1 MMTTLQNTTT
11 HLSHNRLQSQLQDRF
26 GLKVAA
32 RLSAGNAHLSH
43 DVSERL
49 RVARQQA
56 VQQRK
61 RVAIVTAVAVHSS
74 GDTAT
79 MNFGDEGFSLWS
91 RFASILP
98 LVALV
103 AGLIAISVVQT
114 EQRAV
119 DTAEVDAAMLTDSLP
134 PSAYADPG
142 FVQFLK
148 IKTRGTYESGAQSV
162 PSDNG
167 LNEGDAYTEI

>member
-1 MMTTLQNTTT
+1 MTTLQNTRT
-11 HLSHNRLQSQLQDRF
+11 HLSNDRLQSQLQDRF
-26 GLKVAA
+26 GLKVTA

-43 DVSERL
+43 DVAERL

-56 VQQRK
+56 IQQRK
-61 RVAIVTAVAVHSS
+61 RVAVATAAAVHSS

-79 MNFGDEGFSLWS
+79 MSLGDEGVSFWG

-98 LVALV
+98 LFALV
-103 AGLIAISVVQT
+103 AGLITISVVQT

-119 DTAEVDAAMLTDSLP
+119 DTAEVDAALLTDSLP

-148 IKTRGTYESGAQSV
+148 IKTRGTYENGIQSG
-162 PSDNG
+162 PSDTG
-167 LNEGDAYTEI
+167 LNEGGAYTEI

>member
-1 MMTTLQNTTT
+1 MTTLQNTST
-11 HLSHNRLQSQLQDRF
+11 HLSNDRLQSQLQDRF
-26 GLKVAA
+26 GIKVAA
-32 RLSAGNAHLSH
+32 RLAAGNENLSH
-43 DVSERL
+43 DISERL

-61 RVAIVTAVAVHSS
+61 RVAVTAVAVQSS

-79 MNFGDEGFSLWS
+79 MSFGDEGVSLWS

-98 LVALV
+98 LVALI
-103 AGLIAISVVQT
+103 AGLVVISVVQT

-142 FVQFLK
+142 FVQYLK
-148 IKTRGTYESGAQSV
+148 IKTRGTYENGTQIE
-162 PSDNG
+162 PSDKIVI
-167 LNEGDAYTEI
+167 EGGAYTEI

>member
-1 MMTTLQNTTT
+1 MTTLQNTST
-11 HLSHNRLQSQLQDRF
+11 HLSNDRLQNQLQDRF
-26 GLKVAA
+26 GLKIAA
-32 RLSAGNAHLSH
+32 RLSAGNANLSH

-61 RVAIVTAVAVHSS
+61 RVAVVTAPVVQIS

-79 MNFGDEGFSLWS
+79 MSFGDEGVSLWS

-98 LVALV
+98 LIALI

-119 DTAEVDAAMLTDSLP
+119 DTAEVDAALLTDSLP

-148 IKTRGTYESGAQSV
+148 IKTRGTYESGTQSG
-162 PSDNG
+162 PFDKG
-167 LNEGDAYTEI
+167 LNEGGAYTEI

>member
-1 MMTTLQNTTT
+1 MTTLQNTTT
-11 HLSHNRLQSQLQDRF
+11 HLSHDRLQSQLQDRF

-32 RLSAGNAHLSH
+32 RLSAGNANLSH

-61 RVAIVTAVAVHSS
+61 RVAVVTATVVHTA
-74 GDTAT
+74 GDTAV
-79 MNFGDEGFSLWS
+79 MNFGDEGVSFWS
-91 RFASILP
+91 RLASIFP
-98 LVALV
+98 LIALI

-148 IKTRGTYESGAQSV
+148 IKTRGTYESGAQNG
-162 PSDNG
+162 PSDKS
-167 LNEGDAYTEI
+167 LNEGGAYTEI

>member
-1 MMTTLQNTTT
+1 MTILQNTST
-11 HLSHNRLQSQLQDRF
+11 HLSNDRLQSQLQDRF

-32 RLSAGNAHLSH
+32 RLSAGNDNLSH

-56 VQQRK
+56 VQLRK
-61 RVAIVTAVAVHSS
+61 RVAVATASTVQTT
-74 GDTAT
+74 GDTAI
-79 MNFGDEGFSLWS
+79 MSFGDEGVSFWG

-98 LVALV
+98 LIALV

-148 IKTRGTYESGAQSV
+148 IKTRGTYENGTQGGT
-162 PSDNG
+162 SDKD
-167 LNEGDAYTEI
+167 LNRGDALTKI

>member
-1 MMTTLQNTTT
+1 MTTLQNTST
-11 HLSHNRLQSQLQDRF
+11 HLSNDRLQNQLQDRF

-32 RLSAGNAHLSH
+32 RLSAGNANLSH

-61 RVAIVTAVAVHSS
+61 RAVVIAASGVQTS
-74 GDTAT
+74 GDTAI
-79 MNFGDEGFSLWS
+79 MNFGDEGVSFWGRL
-91 RFASILP
+91 ASILP
-98 LVALV
+98 LVALI
-103 AGLIAISVVQT
+103 AGLVAISVVQT

-148 IKTRGTYESGAQSV
+148 IKTRGTYESGIQSG
-162 PSDNG
+162 PSDKG
-167 LNEGDAYTEI
+167 LNEGGGYTEI

>member
-1 MMTTLQNTTT
+1 MTTLQNTTT
-11 HLSHNRLQSQLQDRF
+11 HLSHDRLQSQLQDRF

-32 RLSAGNAHLSH
+32 RLSSGNTNLSH

-49 RVARQQA
+49 RVARLQA

-61 RVAIVTAVAVHSS
+61 RAVVIAATSVQTT
-74 GDTAT
+74 GDTAI
-79 MNFGDEGFSLWS
+79 MNFGDEGISFWGRL
-91 RFASILP
+91 ASIMP
-98 LVALV
+98 LVALI

-119 DTAEVDAAMLTDSLP
+119 DVAEVDAAMLTDSLP

-148 IKTRGTYESGAQSV
+148 IKTRGTYENGTQDA
-162 PSDNG
+162 PSDKS
-167 LNEGDAYTEI
+167 LNEGGAYTEI